1 MAYTTIDDPSA
12 HFQIEL
18 YTGNS
23 GTNAISFSGNSDM
36 KPDLVWN
43 KRYDVGYNHV
53 MWDSSRGVSKYVN
66 SNAGNAEGTFNY
78 LTSFDTDGVTFGN
91 ADQAVNVSG
100 GSYILWNW
108 RANEGTTSSNTNGS
122 ETTTVQAN
130 TTAGFSIVLGSFT
143 GSTETYGHGLGVAPD
158 VVFWKNRSNT
168 NSWLFFTTAVDGTH
182 DYGIINQGN
191 SFSATSYDLPTS
203 TVFSGNDDN
212 NTNFVAYCF
221 AQKQGY
227 SRFGSFVGRGN
238 ADTSTLSRGHFV
250 YTGFS
255 PALVMIKSSSTTANW
270 QVYSN
275 KRPNYG
281 NTVIKKLGWNR
292 DTHENGSDLGTDT
305 QNNIEMLSNGFRC
318 TTGNT
323 DTNSTG
329 QTYFYMAFAE
339 SPFVTSTGIPTTAR

>member
-12 HFQIEL
+12 HFQVEL
-18 YTGNS
+18 YSGNS

-53 MWDSSRGVSKYVN
+53 MWDSSRGVSKYIN
-66 SNAGNAEGTFNY
+66 SNTGNAEATFNY

-91 ADQAVNVSG
+91 ADQSVNVTG

-108 RANEGTTSSNTNGS
+108 RANEGTTSSNTDGNS
-122 ETTTVQAN
+122 TTTVQAN

-143 GSTETYGHGLGVAPD
+143 GSTQTYGHGLGVKPD
-158 VVFWKNRSNT
+158 VVLWKNRSNT
-168 NSWLFFTTAVDGTH
+168 NSWLLFTTAVDGTH
-182 DYGIINQGN
+182 DYGILNQGN
-191 SFSATSYDLPTS
+191 AFSATSYDLPTS
-203 TVFSGNDDN
+203 TVFSGNDDAS
-212 NTNFVAYCF
+212 TNFVAYCF

-227 SRFGSFVGRGN
+227 SKFGKYKGGG
-238 ADTSTLSRGHFV
+238 STRVFV

-255 PALVMIKSSSTTANW
+255 PALVMIKSTSTTANW

-275 KRPNYG
+275 KRPGYNE
-281 NTVIKKLGWNR
+281 VIKKLGWNL

-305 QNNIEMLSNGFRC
+305 QNNIDMLSNGFRC

-323 DTNSTG
+323 DTNSSG
-329 QTYFYMAFAE
+329 ETYFYMAFAE